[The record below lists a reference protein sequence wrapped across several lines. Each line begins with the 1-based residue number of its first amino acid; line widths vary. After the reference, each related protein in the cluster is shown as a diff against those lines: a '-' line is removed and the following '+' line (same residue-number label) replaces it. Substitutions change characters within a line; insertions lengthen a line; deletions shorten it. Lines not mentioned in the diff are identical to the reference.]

1 MHMSNRDFDLD
12 ENRQVMK
19 IYCDILESRLVGDGS
34 AGCGFDRRKIWF
46 YYLQAVRSSV
56 ISQGTEKILIP

>member
-1 MHMSNRDFDLD
+1 MSNRDFDLD

-34 AGCGFDRRKIWF
+34 APLLAVVSTEGRYGSIIYKQCDR
-46 YYLQAVRSSV
+46 L
-56 ISQGTEKILIP
+56 